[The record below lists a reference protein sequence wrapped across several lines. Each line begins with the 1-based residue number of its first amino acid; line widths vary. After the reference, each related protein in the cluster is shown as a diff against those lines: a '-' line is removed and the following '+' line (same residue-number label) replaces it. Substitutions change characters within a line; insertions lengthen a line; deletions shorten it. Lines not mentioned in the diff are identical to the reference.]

1 MPDGGRVGSVPVS
14 SGRVLVSEVL
24 ALWRRVSDGFSQRLD
39 AVEPDDYSKA
49 TCCDGWDVA
58 ALVEHAIGAQRM
70 VPKALG
76 ATGDIDATG
85 DNLAEVWNTVRAAA
99 DTALSVPG
107 AFDQSVKLPFGE
119 MRAEDGFGFP
129 FGDLLIHTWDLA
141 RAVGA
146 SDRLIPEACTIA
158 LAQLEPIDGLI
169 RGPAV
174 FGPKLE
180 PAPGADIQDRL
191 LAFVGRRV

>member
-1 MPDGGRVGSVPVS
+1 MDDRLSAESMLVREVGLVGRFGRVDRFV
-14 SGRVLVSEVL
+14 
-24 ALWRRVSDGFSQRLD
+24 GFD
-39 AVEPDDYSKA
+39 
-49 TCCDGWDVA
+49 T
-58 ALVEHAIGAQRM
+58 
-70 VPKALG
+70 
-76 ATGDIDATG
+76 
-85 DNLAEVWNTVRAAA
+85 AA

-174 FGPKLE
+174 FGPRLE